1 MQVVHPFSSE
11 LVDVEFDVFEMSTT
25 SMALIGQFSLAFVQ
39 TIIVNSSVWTVQSS
53 ASKMPETAAASMCSM
68 YAVRSSCSCASTEDG
83 KGRNSIFPKAKDA
96 RLSRFVDGGSNCIW
110 IPSHFTCNAAKGP
123 DILNFVRLDLICKV
137 EDVAVRHLCV
147 CYDSSCIP

>member
-83 KGRNSIFPKAKDA
+83 KGRKLHLPQSERCSLIKICRW
-96 RLSRFVDGGSNCIW
+96 RLKL
-110 IPSHFTCNAAKGP
+110 H
-123 DILNFVRLDLICKV
+123 LDPQPL
-137 EDVAVRHLCV
+137 HLQC
-147 CYDSSCIP
+147 S